1 MFRRTFN
8 VQVSQN
14 VISIGFWA
22 TLNMRKYEP
31 IIFQIPF
38 TPPPQKKN
46 VFFANVLASTIFYN
60 ISEHFAFDKATW
72 LSIPIYF
79 HF

>member
-1 MFRRTFN
+1 MFWRTFN

-14 VISIGFWA
+14 VISIRFWV
-22 TLNMRKYEP
+22 TLNMTKYEP
-31 IIFQIPF
+31 IIFQIPS
-38 TPPPQKKN
+38 TPPPQKN